1 LPGNASMSPGL
12 RIRYRI
18 LRRPVKRA
26 KIELRGGEFWVIVPR
41 GADPYKAIEENR
53 KWVLER
59 ARLGEE
65 VERLAPGLEV
75 VHRTRRGFKRLVREI
90 VSEYVELLGVR
101 VNRVFVRRMCSCW
114 GSCSRAGNISIS
126 SEAIYLPERL
136 LRYIIYH
143 EVCHLIHWRHD
154 GGFVEMISRLF
165 PDHEELDLQ
174 LQAYWMRLKGSADA
188 RDADPSS

>member
-1 LPGNASMSPGL
+1 MSPGL
-12 RIRYRI
+12 RIGYRI

-26 KIELRGGEFWVIVPR
+26 KIVPRGGEFWVIVSR
-41 GADPYKAIEENR
+41 DADSYKVIEENR

-75 VHRTRRGFKRLVREI
+75 VHRTRSGFKSLVREI
-90 VSEYVELLGVR
+90 VSEYAERLGVR
-101 VNRVFVRRMCSCW
+101 VNRVFVGRMCSCW
-114 GSCSRAGNISIS
+114 GSCSRPGNISIS
-126 SEAIYLPERL
+126 SDAKYLPERL

-143 EVCHLIHWRHD
+143 EVCHLIYWGHD
-154 GGFVEMISRLF
+154 GRFCEMISRLF

-174 LQAYWMRLKGSADA
+174 LQAYWMRLKGSTEA